1 MTKRAWL
8 SIALGLA
15 GILPGFVVAVAAHTS
30 NPFEI
35 PAVVSL
41 VLLGLAVWCAATV
54 LSWAGEAL
62 EIDLKGT
69 LALALLAIVAILP
82 EYVVDVDLALKAGA
96 DPVKYAPLASANMNG
111 ATRLLVG
118 FALPLVVLV
127 AAAAQRRRRRALAS
141 EAAAPGGPIRTGLTM
156 PAHTH
161 GTLFF
166 IVLACAVAI
175 GGVLTG
181 QLHIAVGV
189 VLLVIFGVF
198 LFYTSRGEEREP
210 DLVGVSAQIGDLP
223 RAKRLALITALFLM
237 AGATIFVVVEPFI
250 ESLVHTASV
259 LGISDYFLIK
269 WLAPIASEA
278 PEVILALT
286 LAAHRKPAEGV
297 LLLCTAIANQW
308 SALVGSLPVAFKI
321 GGGDWA
327 LPLTHADNL
336 QVKEFLLTASV
347 TAVAVAFLVG
357 LRVPLWAPAFML
369 VTFVAE
375 FALPNE
381 SALMVLAAINAAVA
395 LVILGLNRRQLPALV
410 KAPFQASH
418 AQE

>member
-1 MTKRAWL
+1 L
-8 SIALGLA
+8 VL
-15 GILPGFVVAVAAHTS
+15 AVAAHTS
-30 NPFEI
+30 NPFDV
-35 PAVVSL
+35 PPVVSL
-41 VLLGLAVWCAATV
+41 ILLGLAVWCAATV

-62 EIDLKGT
+62 EKDLKGT

-82 EYVVDVDLALKAGA
+82 EYVVDVDLALKAGS
-96 DPVKYAPLASANMNG
+96 DPDKYAPLASANMNG

-127 AAAAQRRRRRALAS
+127 AAAAQRRRRRTLAT
-141 EAAAPGGPIRTGLTM
+141 EGGRVHSGLTM

-175 GGVLTG
+175 GAVLTG
-181 QLHIAVGV
+181 QLHFGMGL

-198 LFYTSRGEEREP
+198 LFYTSRGEDHEP
-210 DLVGVSAQIGDLP
+210 DLVGVAAQIGDLP
-223 RAKRLALITALFLM
+223 RSRRLTLITVLFVI

-250 ESLVHTASV
+250 ESLVNAASV

-269 WLAPIASEA
+269 WLAPVASEA

-286 LAAHRKPAEGV
+286 LAAHRKPVEGV

-321 GGGDWA
+321 GGGGWA
-327 LPLTHADNL
+327 LPLHHAENL
-336 QVKEFLLTASV
+336 QIKEFLLTASV

-369 VTFVAE
+369 VTFVLE
-375 FALPNE
+375 FALPTE
-381 SALMVLAAINAAVA
+381 GWLMVLAAVNAAVA
-395 LVILGLNRRQLPALV
+395 LTIFAINRRHLPSLV
-410 KAPFQASH
+410 TAPFRSLRTDH
-418 AQE
+418 AQT